1 MRLFRDIHT
10 LPTQARGCVLALGN
24 FDGVH
29 RGHQAVIGS
38 ARALARRD
46 GIPLAVMTFEPHPR
60 TLFNPDGPPF
70 RLTPLRSKLRLM
82 RDLGVDSLMALRFTR
97 ALSRMPAES
106 FASAVLIEAINAR
119 HIVVGHDYVFGY
131 QRRGS
136 PAMLGELAAA
146 SGFGFTC
153 VDPVSGSNDGE
164 TYSSTRVREFLQAG
178 EPARAARIL
187 GRDWEI
193 EGRVRV
199 GRKLGRTIGVP
210 TANIAL
216 GSYLRPAF
224 GVYACRVAQSDGD
237 NTAWR
242 PAVANIGNRP
252 TVDGAGHLLEV
263 HLFDFDGDLY
273 GSHLRVA
280 LIEHLRGEVKFDGLP
295 ALRAQIARD
304 ADQARDLL
312 ARRDNAGDRPSAPGS
327 GPARAPAQAIIPDG
341 AGR

>member
-10 LPTQARGCVLALGN
+10 LPSKARDCVVALGN

-29 RGHQAVIGS
+29 RGHQAVIGA

-46 GIPLAVMTFEPHPR
+46 GVPLAVMTFEPHPR
-60 TLFNPDGPPF
+60 ALFNPNGPPF

-82 RDLGVDSLMALRFTR
+82 RDLGVDSVMALRFTR
-97 ALSRMPAES
+97 ALSRMSAEN
-106 FASAVLIEAINAR
+106 FASEVLIDAIDAR

-131 QRRGS
+131 QRRGT
-136 PAMLGELAAA
+136 PAMLGQLSAA
-146 SGFGFTC
+146 GVFGFTC
-153 VDPVSGSNDGE
+153 VDPVSGGNEHE
-164 TYSSTRVREFLQAG
+164 TYSSTRVRDFLQAG
-178 EPARAARIL
+178 ETARASRIL

-193 EGRVRV
+193 EGRVGV

-224 GVYACRVAQSDGD
+224 GVYACQVALSNDD
-237 NTAWR
+237 HPNWR

-252 TVDGAGHLLEV
+252 TVDGTGHLLEV

-273 GSHLRVA
+273 GTHLRVA

-312 ARRDNAGDRPSAPGS
+312 ARHGNAGDRPSS
-327 GPARAPAQAIIPDG
+327 TETVRARTPAQTVIPDG
-341 AGR
+341 TG